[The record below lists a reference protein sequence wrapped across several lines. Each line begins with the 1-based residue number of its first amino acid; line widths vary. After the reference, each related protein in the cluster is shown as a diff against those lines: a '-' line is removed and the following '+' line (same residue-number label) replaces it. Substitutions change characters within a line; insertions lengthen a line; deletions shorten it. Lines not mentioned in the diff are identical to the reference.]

1 MLSHAKKVIRGNCYT
16 HITLSGLLSNVPEE
30 PIVIVA
36 ERRMSNFVAGLTNDN
51 PTVKAPVFK
60 QYHHV
65 QYNGTV
71 QVSAT
76 ATVNFPPS
84 DEEFRYVIIQKQF
97 PHTEAICIT
106 EVQVFVRGRFYM
118 FCVSCEK

>member
-1 MLSHAKKVIRGNCYT
+1 M
-16 HITLSGLLSNVPEE
+16 PEE

-60 QYHHV
+60 KYHHV
-65 QYNGTV
+65 QYKGKV
-71 QVSAT
+71 PVSAT

-84 DEEFRYVIIQKQF
+84 KEEFRYVIIQKNF
-97 PHTEAICIT
+97 SHVEAICLT
-106 EVQVFVRGRFYM
+106 EVEVFIRGKLYM
-118 FCVSCEK
+118 LFVCHAKILIHICTNGTL